1 MTGNPLNYL
10 LTFGCGLAACFGL
23 QTAFLHHSHGR
34 SVKSESNFFS
44 TVARLQ
50 AATRDSPQVL
60 LLGSSMTGRLPDRS
74 RGFPGVANM
83 GCDGGSAVETL
94 QAIDRGDLPAAPLI
108 IVEGNTLQH
117 GFEMTS
123 SQVADAVTTWSFRE
137 GARFPAFGAS
147 GRPSALVYSTLMER
161 KLGGPSATGLEPLHP
176 VTRLGLTD
184 PQPQVKA
191 EPLHE
196 QSRISAL
203 AAVAGRL
210 KEKGSRLVVVMLPTG
225 SVSPGSFLVAQEF
238 ARQAAVPFWD
248 LGGGIAKDDVQ
259 LSDDVHMT
267 PASAAATMK
276 TLMLELD
283 R

>member
-10 LTFGCGLAACFGL
+10 LTFGCGLAVCFGL
-23 QTAFLHHSHGR
+23 QTAFLRHSHGR

-44 TVARLQ
+44 TIARLQ

-123 SQVADAVTTWSFRE
+123 SQVADAATTWSFRE
-137 GARFPAFGAS
+137 GARFPALGAS
-147 GRPSALVYSTLMER
+147 GRPSALIYSTLMER
-161 KLGGPSATGLEPLHP
+161 KLGGPSGPGLEPLHP
-176 VTRLGLTD
+176 VTRPGLPD
-184 PQPQVKA
+184 SPPQA
-191 EPLHE
+191 EPFPDRSH
-196 QSRISAL
+196 ISAL
-203 AAVAGRL
+203 AAIAGRL

-225 SVSPGSFLVAQEF
+225 AVSPGSLLVAQEF